1 MLRPPV
7 SLSLD
12 RPPSSFPLVTIAPC
26 RLCPRSP
33 RHLGER
39 APVPRVLGVRALS
52 LFLCGKGEPT
62 LRMQQQNP
70 LRTSRGVPLLSLACE
85 ARAEAIGQAS
95 DRQWLSPFALGM
107 PISCDL
113 SPGRLEITQLIVVHS
128 VSQRL
133 DPPRC
138 LPVLVLI
145 GALALAVSCP
155 ASRWHI
161 LRSMQTFNGIA
172 MDAIIYWRGRESV
185 LCLEGKQNPR
195 ISQTNFT
202 MLSLLWLGGEPP
214 FRFPKERPSLFVFL
228 PSRVLVSPFGLHPL
242 RPIGILRSRS
252 SSLSPVRVL
261 G

>member
-113 SPGRLEITQLIVVHS
+113 SPGRLEITQLIVVLS

-133 DPPRC
+133 DPSSLC
-138 LPVLVLI
+138 LPLLVLI

-214 FRFPKERPSLFVFL
+214 
-228 PSRVLVSPFGLHPL
+228 LVSPKGTSLLCSPSHRVLCFPPFWRAPSSVRSGSSDLELL
-242 RPIGILRSRS
+242 RP
-252 SSLSPVRVL
+252 VC
-261 G
+261 